1 MLKNNNQA
9 VIRKMAVR
17 SIRSNRKKNS
27 LYLVAI
33 VLAVL
38 MLFTVM
44 QTGASYMHMQ
54 YVWRLHS
61 VGELYDGILMGG
73 VTKEQEETVKA
84 DPGIEVVG
92 ITEFM
97 LGNIGEKNISI
108 IYEDKNY
115 REKMHQP
122 GILHQEGRYPETAD
136 EVMVTK
142 TLLEKRKLEN
152 LTIGDTL
159 LLSYQKKDGTQVEKP
174 MKITGIIDD
183 YEETANCF
191 VTEEVFEQAG
201 YSQAD
206 YGCGILYYQ
215 YRFWFASDRIEN
227 RLKEELNLE
236 RKQSIQ
242 TTWDCDKVKEI
253 FLGMFGI
260 IMLTCLSA
268 YLLIYNIMYLSIEDN
283 IRYYGLLRAVGMTE
297 SQMHR
302 LLWQKQIIL
311 SGIGI
316 LLGTGLGF
324 LTSYLVIPG
333 TIRVLGI
340 RTEKMAVTIKPEFLV
355 LTIAIMAVTVYLA
368 SRKPVRVAERISVME
383 ALGYQTSKTV
393 YTGKKKRTGKN
404 IIYRLVWQQLC
415 RMKKKTIL
423 VILSLSTSLTVFLCV
438 VTLAGSQSKR
448 TAELQYM
455 NADMELTN
463 KSMVADVSDWKQ
475 PFDDA
480 FCEKLLKI
488 DGVKEIHKLN
498 YSTIVVPWEPDFSDQ
513 WMRDFYDQWMYI
525 KYDDVRE
532 EYQQNPEHFMALV
545 VGIDEK
551 TFHYINQQNETAIDE
566 KSFLAGESCLLCQQY
581 MGYTNADVKN
591 KKISFYFPGQETK
604 KYSTSVAGLQK
615 DDSPY
620 RGPSEVSLSVAGI
633 QEDDSPYLGPT
644 AMGPTIMILVSDS
657 FLEDK
662 AESLWTYKVS
672 VIYDEEYDKETEKKV
687 KELIQE
693 SKDAK
698 DITWSSKLKGIKE
711 QKPAEQKMWQ
721 LGMGIAIVLGFIGV
735 MNYINTELGSI
746 SGRRREIAILES
758 IGMTGK
764 QQRRLLLTEGM
775 YYAGIS
781 LFLTATVGLG
791 IDVLLFQRMNY
802 HKVAFSF
809 PVIPVVV
816 MIVTLFAL
824 CIFVPLA
831 AGRFMEGDGTLVERI
846 HHVGE

>member
-1 MLKNNNQA
+1 
-9 VIRKMAVR
+9 
-17 SIRSNRKKNS
+17 
-27 LYLVAI
+27 
-33 VLAVL
+33 
-38 MLFTVM
+38 
-44 QTGASYMHMQ
+44 
-54 YVWRLHS
+54 
-61 VGELYDGILMGG
+61 
-73 VTKEQEETVKA
+73 
-84 DPGIEVVG
+84 
-92 ITEFM
+92 
-97 LGNIGEKNISI
+97 
-108 IYEDKNY
+108 
-115 REKMHQP
+115 
-122 GILHQEGRYPETAD
+122 
-136 EVMVTK
+136 
-142 TLLEKRKLEN
+142 
-152 LTIGDTL
+152 
-159 LLSYQKKDGTQVEKP
+159 
-174 MKITGIIDD
+174 
-183 YEETANCF
+183 
-191 VTEEVFEQAG
+191 
-201 YSQAD
+201 
-206 YGCGILYYQ
+206 
-215 YRFWFASDRIEN
+215 
-227 RLKEELNLE
+227 
-236 RKQSIQ
+236 
-242 TTWDCDKVKEI
+242 
-253 FLGMFGI
+253 
-260 IMLTCLSA
+260 
-268 YLLIYNIMYLSIEDN
+268 
-283 IRYYGLLRAVGMTE
+283 
-297 SQMHR
+297 
-302 LLWQKQIIL
+302 
-311 SGIGI
+311 
-316 LLGTGLGF
+316 
-324 LTSYLVIPG
+324 
-333 TIRVLGI
+333 
-340 RTEKMAVTIKPEFLV
+340 
-355 LTIAIMAVTVYLA
+355 
-368 SRKPVRVAERISVME
+368 ME

-604 KYSTSVAGLQK
+604 KYS
-615 DDSPY
+615 
-620 RGPSEVSLSVAGI
+620 LSVAGI

-746 SGRRREIAILES
+746 SGRRQE

-802 HKVAFSF
+802 HKVAFSI

-846 HHVGE
+846 RHVGE

>member
-97 LGNIGEKNISI
+97 LGSIGEKNISI

-122 GILHQEGRYPETAD
+122 GILNQDGRYPETSD

-142 TLLEKRKLEN
+142 TLLEKRKSEN

-191 VTEEVFEQAG
+191 VTEDVFEQAG

-206 YGCGILYYQ
+206 YGCGVLYYQ

-236 RKQSIQ
+236 RKQNIQ

-253 FLGMFGI
+253 FLGMLGI

-333 TIRVLGI
+333 TIRVLGL
-340 RTEKMAVTIKPEFLV
+340 RSEKMAVTIKPEFLV

-404 IIYRLVWQQLC
+404 IIYRLAWQQLC

-455 NADMELTN
+455 DADMELTN
-463 KSMVADVSDWKQ
+463 KSMVADTSDWKQ
-475 PFDDA
+475 PFDDT
-480 FCEKLLKI
+480 FCDKLSKI

-566 KSFLAGESCLLCQQY
+566 KSFLEGESCLLCQQY

-604 KYSTSVAGLQK
+604 KYS
-615 DDSPY
+615 
-620 RGPSEVSLSVAGI
+620 LSVAGI
-633 QEDDSPYLGPT
+633 QEDDSPYLGPN
-644 AMGPTIMILVSDS
+644 AQGPTIIILVSDS

-802 HKVAFSF
+802 HKVAFSI

>member
-1 MLKNNNQA
+1 
-9 VIRKMAVR
+9 
-17 SIRSNRKKNS
+17 
-27 LYLVAI
+27 
-33 VLAVL
+33 
-38 MLFTVM
+38 
-44 QTGASYMHMQ
+44 
-54 YVWRLHS
+54 
-61 VGELYDGILMGG
+61 
-73 VTKEQEETVKA
+73 
-84 DPGIEVVG
+84 
-92 ITEFM
+92 
-97 LGNIGEKNISI
+97 
-108 IYEDKNY
+108 
-115 REKMHQP
+115 
-122 GILHQEGRYPETAD
+122 
-136 EVMVTK
+136 
-142 TLLEKRKLEN
+142 
-152 LTIGDTL
+152 
-159 LLSYQKKDGTQVEKP
+159 
-174 MKITGIIDD
+174 
-183 YEETANCF
+183 
-191 VTEEVFEQAG
+191 
-201 YSQAD
+201 
-206 YGCGILYYQ
+206 
-215 YRFWFASDRIEN
+215 
-227 RLKEELNLE
+227 
-236 RKQSIQ
+236 
-242 TTWDCDKVKEI
+242 
-253 FLGMFGI
+253 
-260 IMLTCLSA
+260 
-268 YLLIYNIMYLSIEDN
+268 
-283 IRYYGLLRAVGMTE
+283 
-297 SQMHR
+297 
-302 LLWQKQIIL
+302 
-311 SGIGI
+311 
-316 LLGTGLGF
+316 
-324 LTSYLVIPG
+324 
-333 TIRVLGI
+333 
-340 RTEKMAVTIKPEFLV
+340 
-355 LTIAIMAVTVYLA
+355 
-368 SRKPVRVAERISVME
+368 
-383 ALGYQTSKTV
+383 
-393 YTGKKKRTGKN
+393 
-404 IIYRLVWQQLC
+404 
-415 RMKKKTIL
+415 
-423 VILSLSTSLTVFLCV
+423 
-438 VTLAGSQSKR
+438 
-448 TAELQYM
+448 M

-746 SGRRREIAILES
+746 SGRRQEIAILES

-802 HKVAFSF
+802 HKVAFSI

-846 HHVGE
+846 RHVGE

>member
-97 LGNIGEKNISI
+97 LGSIGEKNISI

-122 GILHQEGRYPETAD
+122 GILNQEGRYPETSD

-142 TLLEKRKLEN
+142 TLLEKRKSEN

-253 FLGMFGI
+253 FLGMLGI

-383 ALGYQTSKTV
+383 ALGYQPSKTV

-404 IIYRLVWQQLC
+404 IIYRLAWQQLC

-802 HKVAFSF
+802 HKVAFSI

-846 HHVGE
+846 RHVGE

>member
-253 FLGMFGI
+253 FLGMLGI

-333 TIRVLGI
+333 TIWVMGI

-393 YTGKKKRTGKN
+393 YTGKKKQTGKN
-404 IIYRLVWQQLC
+404 IIYRLAWQQLC

-463 KSMVADVSDWKQ
+463 KSMVADTSD
-475 PFDDA
+475 
-480 FCEKLLKI
+480 
-488 DGVKEIHKLN
+488 
-498 YSTIVVPWEPDFSDQ
+498 WEPDFSDQ

-802 HKVAFSF
+802 HKVAFSI

-846 HHVGE
+846 RHVGE

>member
-1 MLKNNNQA
+1 
-9 VIRKMAVR
+9 
-17 SIRSNRKKNS
+17 
-27 LYLVAI
+27 
-33 VLAVL
+33 
-38 MLFTVM
+38 
-44 QTGASYMHMQ
+44 
-54 YVWRLHS
+54 
-61 VGELYDGILMGG
+61 
-73 VTKEQEETVKA
+73 
-84 DPGIEVVG
+84 
-92 ITEFM
+92 
-97 LGNIGEKNISI
+97 
-108 IYEDKNY
+108 
-115 REKMHQP
+115 
-122 GILHQEGRYPETAD
+122 
-136 EVMVTK
+136 
-142 TLLEKRKLEN
+142 
-152 LTIGDTL
+152 
-159 LLSYQKKDGTQVEKP
+159 
-174 MKITGIIDD
+174 
-183 YEETANCF
+183 
-191 VTEEVFEQAG
+191 
-201 YSQAD
+201 
-206 YGCGILYYQ
+206 
-215 YRFWFASDRIEN
+215 
-227 RLKEELNLE
+227 
-236 RKQSIQ
+236 
-242 TTWDCDKVKEI
+242 
-253 FLGMFGI
+253 
-260 IMLTCLSA
+260 
-268 YLLIYNIMYLSIEDN
+268 
-283 IRYYGLLRAVGMTE
+283 
-297 SQMHR
+297 
-302 LLWQKQIIL
+302 
-311 SGIGI
+311 
-316 LLGTGLGF
+316 
-324 LTSYLVIPG
+324 
-333 TIRVLGI
+333 
-340 RTEKMAVTIKPEFLV
+340 
-355 LTIAIMAVTVYLA
+355 
-368 SRKPVRVAERISVME
+368 
-383 ALGYQTSKTV
+383 
-393 YTGKKKRTGKN
+393 
-404 IIYRLVWQQLC
+404 
-415 RMKKKTIL
+415 
-423 VILSLSTSLTVFLCV
+423 
-438 VTLAGSQSKR
+438 
-448 TAELQYM
+448 
-455 NADMELTN
+455 
-463 KSMVADVSDWKQ
+463 
-475 PFDDA
+475 
-480 FCEKLLKI
+480 
-488 DGVKEIHKLN
+488 
-498 YSTIVVPWEPDFSDQ
+498 
-513 WMRDFYDQWMYI
+513 
-525 KYDDVRE
+525 
-532 EYQQNPEHFMALV
+532 MALV

-802 HKVAFSF
+802 HKVAFSI
-809 PVIPVVV
+809 PVILVVV

-846 HHVGE
+846 RHVGE

>member
-1 MLKNNNQA
+1 MHLSANEIKEVVRTEELK
-9 VIRKMAVR
+9 KYYP
-17 SIRSNRKKNS
+17 
-27 LYLVAI
+27 LG
-33 VLAVL
+33 
-38 MLFTVM
+38 T
-44 QTGASYMHMQ
+44 H
-54 YVWRLHS
+54 
-61 VGELYDGILMGG
+61 
-73 VTKEQEETVKA
+73 TVKA
-84 DPGIEVVG
+84 LDGVNLTVKEGEFVA
-92 ITEFM
+92 ITGKSGSGKSTLLHM
-97 LGNIGEKNISI
+97 LGALDVPTSGEVYIDGKSLASMT
-108 IYEDKNY
+108 
-115 REKMHQP
+115 RE
-122 GILHQEGRYPETAD
+122 
-136 EVMVTK
+136 
-142 TLLEKRKLEN
+142 
-152 LTIGDTL
+152 
-159 LLSYQKKDGTQVEKP
+159 
-174 MKITGIIDD
+174 
-183 YEETANCF
+183 
-191 VTEEVFEQAG
+191 EQAVFRRRKVGVVFQSYNLIPDLSVYENIVLPIELDGG
-201 YSQAD
+201 YVDKA
-206 YGCGILYYQ
+206 YI
-215 YRFWFASDRIEN
+215 
-227 RLKEELNLE
+227 EELL
-236 RKQSIQ
+236 KQL
-242 TTWDCDKVKEI
+242 K
-253 FLGMFGI
+253 
-260 IMLTCLSA
+260 
-268 YLLIYNIMYLSIEDN
+268 IEGKRDA
-283 IRYYGLLRAVGMTE
+283 L
-297 SQMHR
+297 
-302 LLWQKQIIL
+302 
-311 SGIGI
+311 

-333 TIRVLGI
+333 TIRVLGL
-340 RTEKMAVTIKPEFLV
+340 RSEKMAVTIKPEFLV
-355 LTIAIMAVTVYLA
+355 LTIAIMAVTVYFA

-383 ALGYQTSKTV
+383 ALGYQTSKVV

-404 IIYRLVWQQLC
+404 IIYRLAWQQLC

-672 VIYDEEYDKETEKKV
+672 VIYDEEYDKKTEKKV

-791 IDVLLFQRMNY
+791 IDMLLFQRMNY
-802 HKVAFSF
+802 HKVAFSI

>member
-1 MLKNNNQA
+1 MHLSANEIKEVVRTEELK
-9 VIRKMAVR
+9 KYYP
-17 SIRSNRKKNS
+17 
-27 LYLVAI
+27 LGTY
-33 VLAVL
+33 
-38 MLFTVM
+38 
-44 QTGASYMHMQ
+44 
-54 YVWRLHS
+54 
-61 VGELYDGILMGG
+61 
-73 VTKEQEETVKA
+73 TVKA
-84 DPGIEVVG
+84 LDGVNLTVKEGEFVA
-92 ITEFM
+92 ITGKSGSGKSTLLHM
-97 LGNIGEKNISI
+97 LGALDVPTSGEVYIDGKSLASMT
-108 IYEDKNY
+108 
-115 REKMHQP
+115 RE
-122 GILHQEGRYPETAD
+122 
-136 EVMVTK
+136 
-142 TLLEKRKLEN
+142 
-152 LTIGDTL
+152 
-159 LLSYQKKDGTQVEKP
+159 
-174 MKITGIIDD
+174 
-183 YEETANCF
+183 
-191 VTEEVFEQAG
+191 EQAVFRRRKVGVVFQSYNLIPDLSVYENIVLPIELDGG
-201 YSQAD
+201 YVDKA
-206 YGCGILYYQ
+206 YI
-215 YRFWFASDRIEN
+215 
-227 RLKEELNLE
+227 EELL
-236 RKQSIQ
+236 KQL
-242 TTWDCDKVKEI
+242 K
-253 FLGMFGI
+253 
-260 IMLTCLSA
+260 
-268 YLLIYNIMYLSIEDN
+268 IEGKRDA
-283 IRYYGLLRAVGMTE
+283 L
-297 SQMHR
+297 
-302 LLWQKQIIL
+302 
-311 SGIGI
+311 

-333 TIRVLGI
+333 TIRVLGL
-340 RTEKMAVTIKPEFLV
+340 RSEKMAVTIKPEFLV

-368 SRKPVRVAERISVME
+368 SRKPVRVAEHISVME
-383 ALGYQTSKTV
+383 ALGYQTSKVV
-393 YTGKKKRTGKN
+393 YTRKKKRTGKN
-404 IIYRLVWQQLC
+404 IIYRLAWQQLC

-791 IDVLLFQRMNY
+791 IDMLLFQRMNY
-802 HKVAFSF
+802 HKVAFSI